1 MMFALFLCLL
11 FAYMLMIVFIMFSM
25 AVVVDS
31 FAIPT
36 LENIAYK
43 YNLNQQMQGC
53 LLAIGGAMPEFTTN
67 LLACFRNEVNLGL
80 GAITASGAY
89 DFTICFGVSGLLSKG
104 VVLYWG
110 LYFRD
115 SLVYLITL
123 GLLTLFCRDGK
134 IELYESIILI
144 GLYPLYL
151 VLVGVVWKGKEEDKQ
166 QEIQNNNSCL
176 SIEDKICEEKEKLIK
191 EEVAIITVKE
201 EKKGNVVNND
211 KEQKESFFTKTANI
225 YSYFIPIWKNYPII
239 SFIIIMIYIFFH
251 SNCILLL
258 IKNISKLAGISD
270 NFLGMFLI
278 SLGGNIGDTINS
290 YVAATKNAPA
300 LLSSS
305 VLGSQITNIQLC
317 LGFPWLLTLIKQ
329 SLNHSQHPGIEIE
342 AESKNHSIILF
353 FLPLIICVLSSQI
366 VLSAFTMKLNKFS
379 GFSLLLVY
387 CGYFIYEAI
396 DNKIF

>member
-1 MMFALFLCLL
+1 MFSLFLCLL
-11 FAYMLMIVFIMFSM
+11 FAYMLMIVYIMFSM

-31 FAIPT
+31 FAIPI

-43 YNLNQQMQGC
+43 YSLNQQMQGC
-53 LLAIGGAMPEFTTN
+53 LLAIGAAMPEFTTN

-89 DFTICFGVSGLLSKG
+89 DFTMCFGISGLLSKG

-115 SLVYLITL
+115 SLVYLLTL

-134 IELYESIILI
+134 IELYETIILI

-151 VLVGVVWKGKEEDKQ
+151 VLVGLIWKGKEEDKQ
-166 QEIQNNNSCL
+166 QEMQSNNSCL
-176 SIEDKICEEKEKLIK
+176 NIEDKICEENEKLIK
-191 EEVAIITVKE
+191 EEEVTIIKVGA
-201 EKKGNVVNND
+201 EKKENVDNNE
-211 KEQKESFFTKTANI
+211 EQKKSFFTKTANI
-225 YSYFIPIWKNYPII
+225 YSYFIPVWKNYPII
-239 SFIIIMIYIFFH
+239 SFVIIMAYIFLH

-329 SLNHSQHPGIEIE
+329 SINHSENPGIEIE
-342 AESKNHSIILF
+342 TESKNHNILLF

-366 VLSAFTMKLNKFS
+366 IFSAFAMKLNKYS
-379 GFSLLLVY
+379 GLSLLLVY
-387 CGYFIYEAI
+387 FGYFIYEAI